1 MEEIKELLNQILAE
15 LKSIDEEIRE
25 VREGAYY
32 SIEDMCDKLDDVLK
46 EIKK

>member
-1 MEEIKELLNQILAE
+1 MEEIKELLNQILTE
-15 LKSIDEEIRE
+15 LKSINNEIRE
-25 VREGAYY
+25 IREGAYN